1 MAEALKPQIKLIRNL
16 IKDLIGPS
24 EGCEEVLN
32 VSPFSKYLTGFI
44 VPKDFREIDPNFALQ
59 PIEDGDD
66 EEAQEEPEINFS
78 ELIRLNPGNPPSSV
92 GLLFTVNPSD
102 KNLVKLKIAVS
113 AAVYLRENNQNE
125 NSEEGKRR
133 FKRQPFCKIF
143 EIEIPVKETYFHRRF
158 EVLNKELV
166 LNNDE
171 KINLKLFL
179 DIRAV
184 RSKKGIDIT
193 AVLYNATEI
202 NEDNDPERFKKQMAA
217 TVYQPQIRINL
228 INGELIS
235 DNNAP
240 KVKGLNCA
248 AVYKEEDIQNKYK
261 EEIENG
267 ILPEIFGWSDGICCQ
282 RKGEISAEELEYFKT
297 PDIRTEFLPIYER
310 IFPNFEMESCKGI
323 LTAQILAENPDIDA
337 LEECFVSEYEKWVNE
352 SSFEKEEYK
361 EKHIEIIRR
370 IKESLDLLR
379 KDKEVRLAFSF
390 ANKVMDIQYR
400 WKTGKPLIWR
410 SFQLAY
416 LLFVLKSVADSSD
429 IYRDYCDLLY
439 VPTGGGKTEA
449 YLAVISFYLALR
461 RLKEEKKGFGTG
473 VISRYTLRLLSVQ
486 QFQRAAG
493 VITAA
498 EYLRAIDWKPSWL
511 EEAKQTP
518 LWGTER
524 FSIGLWVGRNITPN
538 TYGEAL
544 DILKNPEEARKK
556 KKPLPTILTVCPSC
570 GSILALPPDT
580 PEQEQ
585 AGAKGIP
592 WDGDKKFYI
601 PVIADKDC
609 AETLKQHQPL
619 KIAKDIEIEFI
630 PFKRVKSDLFSDSEV
645 GILAVRFNKNSLSYK
660 DIQDLFEKEFTA
672 GKKFLKCFDPIS
684 VNPAFPGYLLT
695 FFGSGKKQKFLIH
708 CPNPECDLN
717 NINTRYGFGYR
728 SNSDYPEA
736 LKGGITFARLIHY
749 LEIKSVLKEIK
760 ENLKRRK
767 YSDIKKLLDE
777 LEAIINDEPQNIQQ
791 SINKLVKKINE
802 YVRSSKKLK
811 KNDKISVNVNI
822 FINIENNLKNYL
834 KDKVLIPVLT
844 VDEELYKNPPSLLIA
859 TVDKFARL
867 PFKSDIEAIFGRLNK
882 YNKQNLEYEC
892 QHRSAREEYYFTPP
906 GLILQDE
913 LHLIQGP
920 LGSLVG
926 LYETV
931 VDALCSEVD
940 APSPMSRV
948 PDGYTE
954 IPGELLKKYPKYIA
968 STATISGADVQIK
981 ALFNR
986 NSFIFPGP
994 ADKDGNTFFSRIDG
1008 SRKLLLGDFG
1018 GRIYIGLLP
1027 IGRSYLTS
1035 QVRIYS
1041 SLLATKFNHL
1051 SDSEKEYYGSVVGY
1065 YNAIKELA
1073 GGRRILDDDV
1083 IDRLNKDYGLEINSS
1098 LNITELSGR
1107 LPSEILPV
1115 YLKRLESAKTH
1126 TEKPDVLLTTSMF
1139 GTGVDV
1145 PYLSLML
1152 VNGQPKL
1159 TADYIQATGRV
1170 GRKKVGVIVTL
1181 YKPSRPRDFSH
1192 FEHFITY
1199 HRNMDK
1205 YVEAPSVFPFSQR
1218 AMNKALGPVSVAY
1231 LRLSKKVYCEWRD
1244 KPEFIMQPAAQ
1255 GDIDKVVNILKIR
1268 AFNQPHFLKVEPE
1281 EIIRKLIEA
1290 EENSISAW
1298 KQYYQSSRNN
1308 LVYAELYPN
1317 RDVVLGDLI
1326 HEKAGKICIF
1336 KRVPQSLRN
1345 VEEEISYKFTCKKNS
1360 ED

>member
-59 PIEDGDD
+59 PIFDGDD

-102 KNLVKLKIAVS
+102 EDLIKLKIAVS

-125 NSEEGKRR
+125 NSDEGKTR

-143 EIEIPVKETYFHRRF
+143 EIEIPVKETYFHRRH
-158 EVLNKELV
+158 EVLNKELD

-171 KINLKLFL
+171 KINLKLVL

-202 NEDNDPERFKKQMAA
+202 NEDNDAERFKKQMAA

-228 INGELIS
+228 INGELIR

-282 RKGEISAEELEYFKT
+282 RKGEISAEELEEFKT

-310 IFPNFEMESCKGI
+310 IFPNFEMESCKEI

-337 LEECFVSEYEKWVNE
+337 LEKCFVSEYEKWVKE
-352 SSFEKEEYK
+352 SSFEKKEDR

-379 KDKEVRLAFSF
+379 NDKEVGLAFSF

-449 YLAVISFYLALR
+449 YLAVIAFYLALR

-511 EEAKQTP
+511 KEAKQTP

-538 TYGEAL
+538 TYSEAL
-544 DILKNPEEARKK
+544 DILKNPEEARRK
-556 KKPLPTILTVCPSC
+556 KKPFPTILTVCPSC

-601 PVIADKDC
+601 PVRADKDC

-619 KIAKDIEIEFI
+619 KIAEDIEIGFI

-660 DIQDLFEKEFTA
+660 DIQDLFEKKFTD
-672 GKKFLKCFDPIS
+672 GKKFLECFDPIS

-695 FFGSGKKQKFLIH
+695 FFGKGKKQKFLIH
-708 CPNPECDLN
+708 CPNPKCELN
-717 NINTRYGFGYR
+717 NIKTRYGFGYR

-736 LKGGITFARLIHY
+736 LKGGITF
-749 LEIKSVLKEIK
+749 S
-760 ENLKRRK
+760 
-767 YSDIKKLLDE
+767 
-777 LEAIINDEPQNIQQ
+777 
-791 SINKLVKKINE
+791 
-802 YVRSSKKLK
+802 KLK
-811 KNDKISVNVNI
+811 DYLQNRNRRTRIGSFSNI
-822 FINIENNLKNYL
+822 AEKDLKAYL
-834 KDKVLIPVLT
+834 QHKVLIPVLT

-867 PFKSDIEAIFGRLNK
+867 PFKPDIEAIFGRLNNYK
-882 YNKQNLEYEC
+882 EQNLEYEC
-892 QHRSAREEYYFTPP
+892 KHQSAREEYYFTPP

-940 APSPMSRV
+940 APAPMSSV

-954 IPGELLKKYPKYIA
+954 IPEELLKKYPKYIA
-968 STATISGADVQIK
+968 STATISGADIQIK

-986 NSFIFPGP
+986 KTFIFPGP

-1008 SRKLLLGDFG
+1008 YRKLLLGDSG
-1018 GRIYIGLLP
+1018 GRVYIGLLP

-1145 PYLSLML
+1145 PYLSLMV

-1205 YVEAPSVFPFSQR
+1205 YVEAPSVFPFSER

-1231 LRLSKKVYCEWRD
+1231 LRLSKKVHCEWRD
-1244 KPEFIMQPAAQ
+1244 KPEFIMQSAAQ
-1255 GDIDKVVNILKIR
+1255 GDIDRVVKILKIR
-1268 AFNQPHFLKVEPE
+1268 AFNQPDFLKIKPE
-1281 EIIRKLIEA
+1281 EIVRKLVEA
-1290 EENSISAW
+1290 EENSVSAW
-1298 KQYYQSSRNN
+1298 RDYYQSSRNN
-1308 LVYAELYPN
+1308 LVYVEYPIYRPPQN
-1317 RDVVLGDLI
+1317 DVVLGDLI
-1326 HEKAGKICIF
+1326 HEKLGFICIF

-1345 VEEEISYKFTCKKNS
+1345 VEEEISYMFTCKKNS